1 MGVAGAPAGERIEV
15 EPDALIGAGKQMG
28 SLGTQLGM
36 LSDAL
41 GSVVSAGLA
50 SGTDPAGLD
59 FGLKY
64 GDQAQEFATA
74 LADAANAFKSVGF
87 MLEATGHN
95 YANADAA
102 STVGGPGPTGGVG
115 SEPSETK
122 AGDAATGPNSNTV
135 SPPTKWHLIV
145 PFLNVLPGGMFAGA
159 ALTWPSGNSGMM
171 RLTATQWRNL
181 GQGLSIFDDAVSPVR
196 SLVSEQQIP
205 EGGKIGQ
212 VLDKLGQAVS
222 NLSDTASGLA
232 QSIDDFAGGV
242 QETQDAIRRLLDRI
256 SLGGAWDMVKGVFTG
271 EADDILREVARD
283 VGKVLENFQNQVK
296 GLVGLLE
303 ELASAIGDAV
313 TSLQDWVRPHLEE
326 LLGDE
331 VGGALADAFTV
342 YTDFQV
348 GLTTGLIN
356 TVAGTVAMADPDT
369 WKGMAETVMTVAKD
383 PSKLPGVLAD
393 MGAEFIALDKWSG
406 DHPGRA
412 AGEAAFNIGSLFVP
426 GGALSKTGTLA
437 KGLSATR
444 GLLDSGRI
452 PGLRGL
458 GSGPGTRGVD
468 GVPELDNVGAGLP
481 DAPEVRPPGV
491 PESLISPTSP
501 NGFDAPSSPRGL
513 DGPPGPPNPPGPT
526 GTAGGGESSGI
537 RGGGG
542 PPPDPPGRAAGPS
555 DDGPGGVDGPPP
567 RSPESPGPGNVDS
580 PTGGEPSAPNHAPT
594 QNDPQPPVAQR
605 PPESAGPPPSPDHT
619 PAGTSHPDAGTAPS
633 PGGHAGDSAPGHGS
647 PNTVESNGQ
656 ADARPSADS
665 PAIQAPA
672 ADTHDGSD
680 RTTADTNP
688 VAQQPHT
695 FVDSSPGR
703 HDPGSGTPPVGMA
716 GVAPMA
722 PHAPAAAHS
731 PETSARS
738 PESRVP
744 DTRAPEGRTP
754 EARSPEARAP
764 ETPRAQQPA
773 ATGPTP
779 GQMPTA
785 PVNPAGHAATAP
797 GETTHAKPEP
807 QASRPDGDKRDNSP
821 SASHPA
827 THHTARPPTG
837 DRPANQSDAPGSNQG
852 AGSAQDPSPHHSGQM
867 GNPANARTYGPHEL
881 RPVEDHSYQT
891 AVEDALRNSDGD
903 YIRHADPRT
912 NSYGNLIN
920 DGGHTVQGRSNN
932 CLDCSLSAL
941 SSFRGDPT
949 VSAPR
954 YPDLLPNGAIDSRSG
969 ERGGLQRASDWL
981 GDPVRPVSPGLP
993 IAHRFA
999 ELHQRLSDMGPGSS
1013 ALVVN
1018 EWHARDFQTGQP
1030 LYHPD
1035 GRPVIEGS
1043 HATVVVYPENAA
1055 GPVWWDP
1062 QMRTTSDYPPTS
1074 MIERSASLWATTVS
1088 PSEGV
1093 RGNAT
1098 GDTGTGTGVSGADTT
1113 GGDLQRATVRERVDL
1128 QGGPPSRGE
1137 PGAWTGDGESDH
1149 RQADRSR
1156 DGSTESPDGSDS
1168 QGVRG
1173 GETNGWTLA
1182 RPADLSVSMEDHDPA
1197 GAGGRDADRV
1207 PADGGVVDQPTGADT
1222 TTSVDHPQAHIHERS
1237 DGLAVERGDV
1247 ARGMGQPAEPGS
1259 VAGSG
1264 HDRGVGSDG
1273 SDRSDGNHD
1282 GDRDAGLRTQV
1293 GPESVPAASEHGTPD
1308 EGLGSPWDGPT
1319 GRHAAEMLPTDDSG
1333 YRIQPRDCEF
1343 LGISP
1348 DQVEAWAEREAPLG
1362 MARGEF
1368 NEFSNSLFDALGRD
1382 GIGAEDLDVRLQGSS
1397 ARFFSG
1403 EHKSLPLESDLVEYP
1418 DAISRMTTWFGDD
1431 EDRPLRRPFD
1441 SMHRLGLDEEPSDYD
1456 IQISSDQMVDACRHR
1471 WEADGSQGDL
1481 VHPKYGFISKR
1492 VFGQMF
1498 PNLWEWAEEW
1508 TERTGRPVVPAL
1520 FAGDGPPD
1528 TSASGVSSHFRESD
1542 WHIRRIGNEE

>member
-64 GDQAQEFATA
+64 GDQAQEFASA

-115 SEPSETK
+115 SQPSETE
-122 AGDAATGPNSNTV
+122 AGDAAAGPNSNTV

-181 GQGLSIFDDAVSPVR
+181 GQGLSIFDDAVAPVK
-196 SLVSEQQIP
+196 SLVSDQQIP
-205 EGGKIGQ
+205 EGGKIGE

-283 VGKVLENFQNQVK
+283 VGTVLENFQNQVK

-313 TSLQDWVRPHLEE
+313 TSLQNWVRPHLEE

-468 GVPELDNVGAGLP
+468 GVPDLDNVGAGLP

-501 NGFDAPSSPRGL
+501 NGFDTPSSPRGL
-513 DGPPGPPNPPGPT
+513 DGPAGPPNPPGPT
-526 GTAGGGESSGI
+526 GTPGGGESSAA
-537 RGGGG
+537 RGGDG
-542 PPPDPPGRAAGPS
+542 PPPDPPGRTAGPS
-555 DDGPGGVDGPPP
+555 DDGPGRADGPPP
-567 RSPESPGPGNVDS
+567 QSPESPGPGAVDA
-580 PTGGEPSAPNHAPT
+580 PTGSEPSAPNHAPT
-594 QNDPQPPVAQR
+594 QNDPQSPVAQH
-605 PPESAGPPPSPDHT
+605 PPESSGPPPSPDHT
-619 PAGTSHPDAGTAPS
+619 PGGTSHPDAGTAPS
-633 PGGHAGDSAPGHGS
+633 PGGHAGDSASGHGS
-647 PNTVESNGQ
+647 SNTVESNGQ
-656 ADARPSADS
+656 AGARPSADS
-665 PAIQAPA
+665 PALQAPA
-672 ADTHDGSD
+672 ADTHDGYD
-680 RTTADTNP
+680 RTTADTNS
-688 VAQQPHT
+688 VAQPPHT
-695 FVDSSPGR
+695 SVDSSPGH

-744 DTRAPEGRTP
+744 DARAAHGASPENPRTQQPSAAGPTPGLSPTAPVGAATGNGTSPAADVRSESRAPSPEGDRSTAHQRDPVGPHERREQTASAGAQSTNTVENRRIDSPGHSDSNEVLSDNGGLAESPRDYDSHGNTVPTDQLTHPQAGLLNQDLLEDAASNSTRVSDALSPGASSSHPEVQKLVPTNYDPLGGLDEDVWKREYWPSGNRDAHGNPDLVWPDAQAHPQGFSTP
-754 EARSPEARAP
+754 EAR
-764 ETPRAQQPA
+764 TP
-773 ATGPTP
+773 T
-779 GQMPTA
+779 
-785 PVNPAGHAATAP
+785 VLSP
-797 GETTHAKPEP
+797 GETFDRFGPGFGQFGSPVGTAFPER
-807 QASRPDGDKRDNSP
+807 AL
-821 SASHPA
+821 
-827 THHTARPPTG
+827 PPH
-837 DRPANQSDAPGSNQG
+837 SLE
-852 AGSAQDPSPHHSGQM
+852 AGYH
-867 GNPANARTYGPHEL
+867 
-881 RPVEDHSYQT
+881 
-891 AVEDALRNSDGD
+891 
-903 YIRHADPRT
+903 
-912 NSYGNLIN
+912 
-920 DGGHTVQGRSNN
+920 
-932 CLDCSLSAL
+932 
-941 SSFRGDPT
+941 
-949 VSAPR
+949 R
-954 YPDLLPNGAIDSRSG
+954 Y
-969 ERGGLQRASDWL
+969 EV
-981 GDPVRPVSPGLP
+981 VRPVP
-993 IAHRFA
+993 IW
-999 ELHQRLSDMGPGSS
+999 QGSI
-1013 ALVVN
+1013 A
-1018 EWHARDFQTGQP
+1018 
-1030 LYHPD
+1030 
-1035 GRPVIEGS
+1035 
-1043 HATVVVYPENAA
+1043 
-1055 GPVWWDP
+1055 
-1062 QMRTTSDYPPTS
+1062 
-1074 MIERSASLWATTVS
+1074 
-1088 PSEGV
+1088 
-1093 RGNAT
+1093 
-1098 GDTGTGTGVSGADTT
+1098 
-1113 GGDLQRATVRERVDL
+1113 
-1128 QGGPPSRGE
+1128 
-1137 PGAWTGDGESDH
+1137 
-1149 RQADRSR
+1149 
-1156 DGSTESPDGSDS
+1156 
-1168 QGVRG
+1168 
-1173 GETNGWTLA
+1173 
-1182 RPADLSVSMEDHDPA
+1182 PA
-1197 GAGGRDADRV
+1197 
-1207 PADGGVVDQPTGADT
+1207 
-1222 TTSVDHPQAHIHERS
+1222 
-1237 DGLAVERGDV
+1237 
-1247 ARGMGQPAEPGS
+1247 MGQPG
-1259 VAGSG
+1259 G
-1264 HDRGVGSDG
+1264 GVQYYF
-1273 SDRSDGNHD
+1273 
-1282 GDRDAGLRTQV
+1282 TQPIV
-1293 GPESVPAASEHGTPD
+1293 
-1308 EGLGSPWDGPT
+1308 
-1319 GRHAAEMLPTDDSG
+1319 
-1333 YRIQPRDCEF
+1333 
-1343 LGISP
+1343 
-1348 DQVEAWAEREAPLG
+1348 
-1362 MARGEF
+1362 
-1368 NEFSNSLFDALGRD
+1368 
-1382 GIGAEDLDVRLQGSS
+1382 
-1397 ARFFSG
+1397 
-1403 EHKSLPLESDLVEYP
+1403 DLVNAGYLREV
-1418 DAISRMTTWFGDD
+1418 
-1431 EDRPLRRPFD
+1431 PL
-1441 SMHRLGLDEEPSDYD
+1441 
-1456 IQISSDQMVDACRHR
+1456 
-1471 WEADGSQGDL
+1471 
-1481 VHPKYGFISKR
+1481 
-1492 VFGQMF
+1492 
-1498 PNLWEWAEEW
+1498 
-1508 TERTGRPVVPAL
+1508 
-1520 FAGDGPPD
+1520 
-1528 TSASGVSSHFRESD
+1528 
-1542 WHIRRIGNEE
+1542 